1 MKSIFFALIGLMAF
15 AGIASADIWSD
26 AAHQAVVVPIFSL
39 QSTTKTSSV
48 IDVSRY
54 RHKNLV
60 VQGYAVAGH
69 TATSLS
75 GTLAAYCGPTSA
87 GPFIAATG
95 LFTTAAGAA
104 ITTTSNASF
113 NWISACQYME
123 FIWTKTSGEVS
134 VWLGLG
140 N

>member
-1 MKSIFFALIGLMAF
+1 MKSIFYALLGLLMF
-15 AGIASADIWSD
+15 SGLASADIWSD
-26 AAHQAVVVPIFSL
+26 AAHQAVVIPIFAL

-54 RHKNLV
+54 RVKSLT

-69 TATSLS
+69 TAASLS
-75 GTLAAYCGPTSA
+75 GTLAAYCGPTSS
-87 GPFIAATG
+87 GPFVASTG
-95 LFTTAAGAA
+95 LFTTAVGGA
-104 ITTTSNASF
+104 ISTTSNATLNF
-113 NWISACQYME
+113 ESACSWME